1 MWIKLKPGNGNSREI
16 LGVNI
21 FNIVEQLR
29 RYSHTRNN
37 KAGNI
42 EREIDLFF
50 KMEGK
55 RKNSLRMKS
64 VSLYEHNVLRKRVFN
79 GMYGSYSEKKA
90 DAGVVS

>member
-21 FNIVEQLR
+21 FNIVEYIEEIFIYQGTL
-29 RYSHTRNN
+29 
-37 KAGNI
+37 KLNI

-55 RKNSLRMKS
+55 RKNSLRMKKRGA
-64 VSLYEHNVLRKRVFN
+64 VKEYNALRKR
-79 GMYGSYSEKKA
+79 GI
-90 DAGVVS
+90 